1 MQLQQNQPS
10 ATRSATASGWPV
22 RRMPKWWFAVAAVLV
37 LAAVAVGLAHHP
49 TSGERATDLNGVVQ
63 TINTDMESCAGG
75 VRESLQ
81 ALHLVQAG
89 ATGQVTKAE
98 SVASQGA
105 ANCMPVNNEQIDD
118 LENYQVPESLAS
130 YRLQN
135 AINDVI
141 SWAAPNAIAV
151 QSDVATVLQARGS
164 AAEAADQA
172 KLSAALRTLDAQR
185 AAFEAILQPAI
196 RTLHPATK
204 ALTLPG

>member
-1 MQLQQNQPS
+1 MQLQQNPAS
-10 ATRSATASGWPV
+10 ASRSATASGWPV

-37 LAAVAVGLAHHP
+37 IAAVAVGLAHHP
-49 TSGERATDLNGVVQ
+49 TNGERASDLNGVVQ
-63 TINTDMESCAGG
+63 TINTDMESCAAG

-89 ATGQVTKAE
+89 ATGQLANAE

-105 ANCMPVNNEQIDD
+105 ANCMPANNEQIDD

-135 AINDVI
+135 GVNDVI

-151 QSDVATVLQARGS
+151 QTDVATVLQARGT

-172 KLSAALRTLDAQR
+172 KLSAALGKLDVER

-204 ALTLPG
+204 ALGLPG